1 MTALLT
7 AFVPAEYIGT
17 TFEEVAVING
27 NRVPSRYH
35 TREHAGHV
43 VLDIPLGFYQRL
55 LAGPQGLKWAD
66 ANPEIAQWLGQE
78 DRRTMFCNSFPGA
91 HRAPPLAPC
100 SAPPAAPV
108 MIRMVAPDGMTGCC
122 VEGVDLPIGEDR
134 TVTVTEAVAE
144 TLRSHGFRP
153 A

>member
-27 NRVPSRYH
+27 NRAPSKYH
-35 TREHAGHV
+35 TRDHAGHV
-43 VLDIPLGFYQRL
+43 VVDVPLGFYQRL

-78 DRRTMFCNSFPGA
+78 DRRTMTCNAFPGA
-91 HRAPPLAPC
+91 DRAPPVAP
-100 SAPPAAPV
+100 SAPAAPA
-108 MIRMVAPDGMTGCC
+108 MIRMLAPTDVTGCS
-122 VEGVDLPIGEDR
+122 VEGTELAIPDDR
-134 TVTVTEAVAE
+134 IVTVTETVAD
-144 TLRSHGFRP
+144 TLRSFGFTP